1 MLLLHGTHHPHG
13 LPVLDPSGR
22 GLPWP
27 PQFARYQETDVG
39 AKQVTKCW
47 LKELP
52 FLQQWW
58 PGTEATSLVHSVV
71 AETRQDLI
79 EERETRVLFGQAP
92 RGLLNERL
100 RNTVRTSDSGI
111 GYGFVLYLGQMA
123 YAEPEPDS
131 HLVVYYVSAST
142 VYYLDAQQVPCDRST
157 STSSASVQCYV
168 YHA

>member
-1 MLLLHGTHHPHG
+1 MLLLHGTHHPYG
-13 LPVLDPSGR
+13 LPVTDPSGR
-22 GLPWP
+22 GLPRP
-27 PQFARYQETDVG
+27 PPGSRFGRYHETDAV

-92 RGLLNERL
+92 G
-100 RNTVRTSDSGI
+100 
-111 GYGFVLYLGQMA
+111 A
-123 YAEPEPDS
+123 
-131 HLVVYYVSAST
+131 
-142 VYYLDAQQVPCDRST
+142 C
-157 STSSASVQCYV
+157 
-168 YHA
+168 

>member
-1 MLLLHGTHHPHG
+1 MAGAPQRGGARPDDCVPCAWKLMLLLHGTHHPHG
-13 LPVLDPSGR
+13 LPVTDPSGP

-27 PQFARYQETDVG
+27 PPGSRFGRYHETDAV

-92 RGLLNERL
+92 G
-100 RNTVRTSDSGI
+100 
-111 GYGFVLYLGQMA
+111 A
-123 YAEPEPDS
+123 
-131 HLVVYYVSAST
+131 
-142 VYYLDAQQVPCDRST
+142 C
-157 STSSASVQCYV
+157 
-168 YHA
+168 